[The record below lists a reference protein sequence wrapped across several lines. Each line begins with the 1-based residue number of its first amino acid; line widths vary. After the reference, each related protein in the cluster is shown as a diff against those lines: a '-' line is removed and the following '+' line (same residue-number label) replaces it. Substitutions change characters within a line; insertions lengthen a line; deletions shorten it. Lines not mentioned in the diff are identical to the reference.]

1 MSSKSFEKP
10 LSEIGKIFKKLK
22 RMSYHHNN
30 HPQEDKTKEKKQKK
44 SHKKATKRASMPI
57 LSSSKQQQN
66 HFLNQKQKSNS
77 LKVRNTKIETRNSLD
92 MIDKNI
98 PTSSNNSYVNA
109 IGFKLRKSV
118 LNQHHLKLLT
128 EEDEDENEEHVKYNN
143 NDNGIKNIEYD
154 GKVYEEEKDDNEE
167 EDEITQPIQL
177 IHNHNNNNNN
187 KYYRSKKSNEN
198 LIVSNNNN
206 NNNTILIEKKHDNNK
221 ISYDDCENCSNNFN
235 SWNWCQPCN
244 SKRFEK
250 LFSNWTSNSFI
261 IDKFIQKTQLSSK
274 GHFNKLEWIPFER
287 FKDINL
293 INNESFLS
301 TVYEAIWIDGDILN
315 WNHEKGEWMRFGQ
328 KKVVLK
334 TLEKITIDEG
344 LFDEI
349 EKCLARLEFDECTN
363 LNLYFGF
370 TQNPK
375 TKIYM
380 IVMDYAPDG
389 NLHQFIKSSSYYK
402 NISWF
407 DKISLLYNISFGLK
421 ELHDINIVHG
431 NLHPGNIL
439 QHYMVPKISD
449 YGLFKNVSRQILNNF
464 LETYHGF
471 IQNVDEI
478 KDDEGGSGKG
488 GRTPKSLLDLMKRCW
503 DKNPDNRPSAFDL
516 CREFSKFEW
525 WTIDQRIKKYNHD
538 DGDGDENIY
547 NIKNNI
553 SDNSNR
559 NILLKKSYDKKIHYE
574 IHPKACY
581 YSKLYIYNNILD
593 FINNNDLSN
602 KKDEYYNRVISN
614 FNHYYKEEQQ
624 KLYFK
629 NDNIIL
635 YYYRIIN

>member
-22 RMSYHHNN
+22 RMSYHHNS

-44 SHKKATKRASMPI
+44 SHKKATKRA
-57 LSSSKQQQN
+57 N
-66 HFLNQKQKSNS
+66 
-77 LKVRNTKIETRNSLD
+77 

-98 PTSSNNSYVNA
+98 STSSSNNSYVNINNNV
-109 IGFKLRKSV
+109 IGLYENKLRKSV

-128 EEDEDENEEHVKYNN
+128 EEDEDENEEYVKYNN

-154 GKVYEEEKDDNEE
+154 DKVYEEEKDDNEE
-167 EDEITQPIQL
+167 EDEITQPIQP
-177 IHNHNNNNNN
+177 IHNNNNNNNN
-187 KYYRSKKSNEN
+187 KYYKSKKSNEN

-206 NNNTILIEKKHDNNK
+206 NNTILIEKKNDNNK
-221 ISYDDCENCSNNFN
+221 ILYDDCENCSNNFN

-250 LFSNWTSNSFI
+250 SFSKWTSNSFI

-293 INNESFLS
+293 INNESFSS
-301 TVYEAIWIDGDILN
+301 TIYEAIWIDGDILN
-315 WNHEKGEWMRFGQ
+315 WNHEKGEWMKFGQ

-344 LFDEI
+344 FFDEI

-421 ELHDINIVHG
+421 ELHDINIIHG

-478 KDDEGGSGKG
+478 KDDEGGGGKS

-538 DGDGDENIY
+538 DGDD
-547 NIKNNI
+547 
-553 SDNSNR
+553 S
-559 NILLKKSYDKKIHYE
+559 L
-574 IHPKACY
+574 
-581 YSKLYIYNNILD
+581 
-593 FINNNDLSN
+593 
-602 KKDEYYNRVISN
+602 
-614 FNHYYKEEQQ
+614 
-624 KLYFK
+624 
-629 NDNIIL
+629 
-635 YYYRIIN
+635 

>member
-516 CREFSKFEW
+516 
-525 WTIDQRIKKYNHD
+525 Y
-538 DGDGDENIY
+538 
-547 NIKNNI
+547 
-553 SDNSNR
+553 
-559 NILLKKSYDKKIHYE
+559 
-574 IHPKACY
+574 
-581 YSKLYIYNNILD
+581 

>member
-22 RMSYHHNN
+22 RMSYHHNS

-98 PTSSNNSYVNA
+98 STSSSNNSYVNINNNV
-109 IGFKLRKSV
+109 IGLYENKLRKM
-118 LNQHHLKLLT
+118 
-128 EEDEDENEEHVKYNN
+128 
-143 NDNGIKNIEYD
+143 
-154 GKVYEEEKDDNEE
+154 
-167 EDEITQPIQL
+167 
-177 IHNHNNNNNN
+177 
-187 KYYRSKKSNEN
+187 
-198 LIVSNNNN
+198 SNNNN

-221 ISYDDCENCSNNFN
+221 ILYDDCENCSNNFN

-250 LFSNWTSNSFI
+250 SFSKWTSNSFI

-293 INNESFLS
+293 INNESFSS
-301 TVYEAIWIDGDILN
+301 TIYEAIWIDGDILN

-344 LFDEI
+344 FFDEI

-421 ELHDINIVHG
+421 ELHDINIIHG

-478 KDDEGGSGKG
+478 KDDAYIAPEILSGKQQKLTISSDIYSFG
-488 GRTPKSLLDLMKRCW
+488 IIMSEILFGRPPYYNRSFDKDLIYSILIKGGGGKSGRTPKSLLDLMKRCW

-538 DGDGDENIY
+538 DGD
-547 NIKNNI
+547 
-553 SDNSNR
+553 
-559 NILLKKSYDKKIHYE
+559 
-574 IHPKACY
+574 
-581 YSKLYIYNNILD
+581 
-593 FINNNDLSN
+593 
-602 KKDEYYNRVISN
+602 
-614 FNHYYKEEQQ
+614 EEQQ